1 MKTYFGTDGVRGIP
15 EKDLSK
21 ELVHKICKAVEEQ
34 LEPSSIAVIG
44 DTRSTRGMI
53 FQWISEGFSSKTT
66 VVDYGVLP
74 SGSLAYMVPNFQMNL
89 KHY

>member
-15 EKDLSK
+15 GKDLSK
-21 ELVHKICKAVEEQ
+21 ELVHKICKAVEDQ
-34 LEPSSIAVIG
+34 ISPSSVAVIG

-53 FQWISEGFSSKTT
+53 FQWIAEGFSSKTT

-74 SGSLAYMVPNFQMNL
+74 SGSMAYIFNVRQKRN
-89 KHY
+89 